1 MLEKERKY
9 FESNRVEWLKEY
21 FGKYVL
27 VKEENLLGTFNN
39 QKDALI
45 EGARRFGKESF
56 LVRKVE
62 GSDELIYIPALTL
75 GILHADTTHST

>member
-9 FESNRVEWLKEY
+9 FESNRSIWLKEY
-21 FGKYVL
+21 FGKFVL
-27 VKEENLLGTFNN
+27 IKEENFLGTFDN
-39 QKDALI
+39 QRDALI

-62 GSDELIYIPALTL
+62 ESEELIYIPALTL
-75 GILHADTTHST
+75 GILRADTTHSA